1 MNSNNGLQKVSMIV
15 FGFLM
20 LFILNPISVSANG
33 VSDAIQK
40 VVNVYPN
47 SCSYFTSDGKKDS
60 NSSDSRCS
68 LANIPSRGGLP
79 SGKTVRDAKGGDAW
93 SCHGFAEYVWYVV
106 FGHCTNTQVQNI
118 SASELKVGDFI
129 RFKGHSAIYLGENA
143 NYYYVYDSNWA
154 SPADNKVRYNHTIN
168 KSRGIEYCYRAT
180 NYDSIANVDPS
191 YKDFSISK
199 NEYKLK
205 EKIEFFITPIN
216 TTGIGISIDKE
227 GVGRVVAAGC
237 NRANGHDI
245 WASDLGVGN
254 YSAHITVYNG
264 NKWVDTET
272 VWFSIVDPQ
281 PSYSNFSV
289 SQSVY
294 NLHDKIQFK
303 IDPIN
308 ATGIGI
314 SIDKEGVGRVV
325 AEDCNEANGH
335 SLWGINLGVGN
346 YSAHI
351 TVYNDEKWIDTNTV
365 YFSVVPPGYSN
376 LEINKQKVGTAED
389 MKFKINTS
397 HAEFMVFK
405 IENEKGEERY
415 VERCWDSLDS
425 WSVKADK
432 LGVGNYKAYF
442 LVFSTND
449 YYIETEKIPF
459 TVYQSPE
466 RSKLTCLPGN
476 SYSKT
481 IFQWE
486 ESAYTDY
493 YDLRID
499 SADYEK
505 GGNIKN
511 VWQLRG
517 NRCSVWLPAGEYA
530 AHVDS
535 VNKDGAV
542 GGELIYFTVKE
553 GKAGTPVNLG
563 SEVRARIITSS
574 GRPIMN
580 DEKKVKLDSE
590 KKENLNQIWK
600 FIQQSDNSYVIYSE
614 MGNGVLTAQNSVG
627 SSVYIDQYQ
636 NLDLQKWN
644 LYGNSE
650 DGYVIKSVGTGY
662 VLGLSGEDSVFG
674 NYVLKYSDDQMFEIE
689 KTSEIKIDTPVVSVE
704 NLDGETNGN
713 IKVKWNTCDNATNYD
728 LLLYDA
734 DSKELKNKISDIE
747 GTSYI
752 LKLAVGNYYVCIQ
765 AKNKQ
770 TGGKTT
776 SEQVEFAVKENIS
789 TCNMI
794 LEKNVFEY
802 DGTEK
807 KPQVRVYNTQG
818 NLLQSSEYS
827 VAYENNLN
835 AGTATVR
842 ITGKNAYLGTKTID
856 FVINKASQ
864 KLRSSMD
871 GKRVPDGKKVNLGIA
886 GIGKISYQVEQKDIA
901 EVDANGMVTP
911 KTAGNVNVLVTAEGD
926 KNHNQ
931 AQITVR
937 FIFEHQ
943 YDDGV
948 ITTAASCEVDGE
960 RTYTCAG
967 CKANY
972 TEKIKATGHSWDS
985 GKITKNATCKE
996 PGSKTYTCI
1005 KCRMTS
1011 IEEIPETGHQHTE
1024 LRNIKVATCAKEG
1037 YTGDTYCKDCNT
1049 KLSSGETIAKKSH
1062 TWDEGKVTTK
1072 ATCAQKGIK
1081 TYTCTVCNETK
1092 TEEIPATGKHENTEL
1107 RNVKEATCAEEGY
1120 TGDTYCRD
1128 CNTKL
1133 SSGEVIAKKVHTW
1146 DKGKITTKA
1155 TCTQKGIK
1163 TYTCTVCNIT
1173 KTEEIPATG
1182 HQHTEL
1188 RNTKEATCAQE
1199 GYTGDTYCTDCGT
1212 KISSGKSIPKADHAW
1227 DEGKVTQNVTCTEK
1241 GIRTFTCTVCESTR
1255 IEEIPATGHANKI
1268 TKFAKEASCKSDG
1281 YSGDIFCQDCGKL
1294 LEEGQVIPKAD
1305 HVWNKGEITTPATC
1319 TTKGIKTYNCTS
1331 CGTTK
1336 TEAIA
1341 ATGHGATEIRNKKD
1355 ATTTSEGYTGD
1366 IYCTI
1371 CNQKISSGKK
1381 IAKLTPQTAT
1391 PGKTLKDKS
1400 TNGVY
1405 KVLKDGVSVEFTKP
1419 VYKKASVRIPDTIK
1433 VNGITC
1439 KVTGISANAFK
1450 NNKSLKSVT
1459 IGRNVTVIGTNAFY
1473 GCKKL
1478 SKVSGGNGIVK
1489 IGHRAFANCIS
1500 LSKITIPGSVR
1511 SIGKQA
1517 FCNCKKLRSI
1527 TIKTST
1533 LSGKTVGSKAFA
1545 GTYIKPT
1552 VKVPAKQMKAYKKL
1566 LKARGMSSKTVYRK

>member
-1 MNSNNGLQKVSMIV
+1 MKSNNGLQKASMII

-79 SGKTVRDAKGGDAW
+79 SGKTVKDAKGGNAW

-106 FGHCTNTQVQNI
+106 FGHCTNTQAQNI

-335 SLWGINLGVGN
+335 RLWGINLGVGN

-365 YFSVVPPGYSN
+365 YFSVVPPSYSN
-376 LEINKQKVGTAED
+376 LEINKQKVGTAEE

-397 HAEFMVFK
+397 HAEFMVLK

-459 TVYQSPE
+459 TIYQSPE

-499 SADYEK
+499 AADYEK

-574 GRPIMN
+574 GHPIIN
-580 DEKKVKLDSE
+580 DEKKVKLGSE

-600 FIQQSDNSYVIYSE
+600 FIQQSDNSYVVYSE
-614 MGNGVLTAQNSVG
+614 VGNGVLTAQNSVG

-636 NLDLQKWN
+636 NLDSQKWN

-650 DGYVIKSVGTGY
+650 DGYVLKSVGTGY
-662 VLGLSGEDSVFG
+662 VLGLPGGESVFG

-689 KTSEIKIDTPVVSVE
+689 KASEIIIDTPVVSVE

-752 LKLAVGNYYVCIQ
+752 LKLTVGNYYVCIQ

-770 TGGKTT
+770 TGGKAT

-802 DGTEK
+802 DGAEK
-807 KPQVRVYNTQG
+807 KPQVRVYNSQG

-827 VAYENNLN
+827 VTYENNLN

-842 ITGKNAYLGTKTID
+842 ITGRNSYLGTKTIN

-864 KLRSSMD
+864 TLRSSMD
-871 GKRVPDGKKVNLGIA
+871 GKRVPDGKKVNLGIT
-886 GIGKISYQVEQKDIA
+886 GIGNISYQVEQKDIA
-901 EVDANGMVTP
+901 EVDANGIVTA
-911 KTAGNVNVLVTAEGD
+911 KTAGNVNVLVTVEGD

-943 YDDGV
+943 YDAGV

-960 RTYTCAG
+960 RIYTCTG
-967 CKANY
+967 CKTSY
-972 TEKIKATGHSWDS
+972 TEKIKATGHMWDS

-996 PGSKTYTCI
+996 PG
-1005 KCRMTS
+1005 
-1011 IEEIPETGHQHTE
+1011 
-1024 LRNIKVATCAKEG
+1024 
-1037 YTGDTYCKDCNT
+1037 
-1049 KLSSGETIAKKSH
+1049 
-1062 TWDEGKVTTK
+1062 
-1072 ATCAQKGIK
+1072 IK
-1081 TYTCTVCNETK
+1081 TYTCTVCNKIK
-1092 TEEIPATGKHENTEL
+1092 TEEIPATGRHVNTEL
-1107 RNVKEATCAEEGY
+1107 RNVKAATCAEEGY
-1120 TGDTYCRD
+1120 TGDTYCKE

-1133 SSGEVIAKKVHTW
+1133 SSGEKIAKKAHTW
-1146 DKGKITTKA
+1146 DKGKVTTEA

-1163 TYTCTVCNIT
+1163 TYTCTVCKET
-1173 KTEEIPATG
+1173 QTEEILATG

-1188 RNTKEATCAQE
+1188 RNVAEANCIQE
-1199 GYTGDTYCTDCGT
+1199 GYTGDTYCTDCGI
-1212 KISSGKSIPKADHAW
+1212 KISSGKFIPKATHTW
-1227 DEGKVTQNVTCTEK
+1227 DEGKATKNATCTEK
-1241 GIRTFTCTVCESTR
+1241 GIRTFTCEVCRSTR
-1255 IEEIPATGHANKI
+1255 IEEIPATGHVNTI
-1268 TKFAKEASCKSDG
+1268 TKFSKKASCKSDG
-1281 YSGDIFCQDCGKL
+1281 YNGDIYCRDCGKL
-1294 LEEGQVIPKAD
+1294 LKEGTIIPKTK
-1305 HVWNKGEITTPATC
+1305 HTWNAGKITTVAT
-1319 TTKGIKTYNCTS
+1319 TTKEGIKTFTCTF
-1331 CGTTK
+1331 CGVTR
-1336 TEAIA
+1336 TE
-1341 ATGHGATEIRNKKD
+1341 
-1355 ATTTSEGYTGD
+1355 
-1366 IYCTI
+1366 
-1371 CNQKISSGKK
+1371 K
-1381 IAKLTPQTAT
+1381 IAKLKPQTVT
-1391 PGKTLKDKS
+1391 PGKVINDKA

-1405 KVLKDGVSVEFTKP
+1405 KVLKDGMSVEFTKP
-1419 VYKKASVRIPDTIK
+1419 IYKKASVRIPDTVKI
-1433 VNGITC
+1433 NGITC

-1450 NNKSLKSVT
+1450 NNTVLKTVT
-1459 IGRNVTVIGTNAFY
+1459 IGKNVTAIGTNVFW
-1473 GCKKL
+1473 GCRKL
-1478 SKVSGGNGIVK
+1478 NKVSGGNNIAK
-1489 IGHRAFANCIS
+1489 IGDRAFANCVS
-1500 LSKITIPGSVR
+1500 LSSITISEAVR
-1511 SIGKQA
+1511 RIGKQA
-1517 FCNCKKLRSI
+1517 FYNCKNLRTVI
-1527 TIKTST
+1527 IKTGV
-1533 LSGKTVGSKAFA
+1533 LSNKTIGEKAFT
-1545 GTYIKPT
+1545 GTYKKPT
-1552 VKVPAKQMKAYKKL
+1552 VKVPAKQLKAYKKL
-1566 LKARGMSSKTVYRK
+1566 LKSRGMSSTAVYKK

>member
-1 MNSNNGLQKVSMIV
+1 MKKKNKIIMLLSTFMILGIAVLFPQRVVHADAGTREVAVKWVYEQEGKFLDYDKAWGAQCVDLIKYYYAYFGKAGYAKGNGCKYVSNKLPDGWTRIKNTASFVPEPGDIAVWGTELSKDGHVAIILSANVHSFVSMDQ
-15 FGFLM
+15 
-20 LFILNPISVSANG
+20 NW
-33 VSDAIQK
+33 
-40 VVNVYPN
+40 
-47 SCSYFTSDGKKDS
+47 
-60 NSSDSRCS
+60 
-68 LANIPSRGGLP
+68 P
-79 SGKTVRDAKGGDAW
+79 SGSPCK
-93 SCHGFAEYVWYVV
+93 
-106 FGHCTNTQVQNI
+106 QVTHSYNKFWGVI
-118 SASELKVGDFI
+118 RPDFKKSE
-129 RFKGHSAIYLGENA
+129 
-143 NYYYVYDSNWA
+143 SN
-154 SPADNKVRYNHTIN
+154 
-168 KSRGIEYCYRAT
+168 
-180 NYDSIANVDPS
+180 PS
-191 YKDFSISK
+191 YKNFSISK
-199 NEYKLK
+199 NKYKLK

-365 YFSVVPPGYSN
+365 YFSVVPPSYSN

-397 HAEFMVFK
+397 HAEFMVLK

-476 SYSKT
+476 SYAKT

-499 SADYEK
+499 AADYEK

-563 SEVRARIITSS
+563 SEVRGRIITSS
-574 GRPIMN
+574 GRPIIN
-580 DEKKVKLDSE
+580 DEKKVKLGSE

-600 FIQQSDNSYVIYSE
+600 FIQQSDNSYVVYSE
-614 MGNGVLTAQNSVG
+614 VGNGVLTAQNSIG

-636 NLDLQKWN
+636 NLDSQKWN
-644 LYGNSE
+644 LYGSSE
-650 DGYVIKSVGTGY
+650 DGYVLKSVGTGY
-662 VLGLSGEDSVFG
+662 VLGLSEDDSVFG

-689 KTSEIKIDTPVVSVE
+689 KTSEIMIDTPVVSVE
-704 NLDGETNGN
+704 NLDDETNGN
-713 IKVKWNTCDNATNYD
+713 IKVKWNACDNATNYD

-747 GTSYI
+747 GTSYS

-770 TGGKTT
+770 TGGKAT

-789 TCNMI
+789 TCNVI

-818 NLLQSSEYS
+818 DLLQSSEYS
-827 VAYENNLN
+827 VTYENNLN

-842 ITGKNAYLGTKTID
+842 ITGKNAYLGTKTIN

-864 KLRSSMD
+864 TLRSSMD
-871 GKRVPDGKKVNLGIA
+871 GKRVPDGEKVNLGIT
-886 GIGKISYQVEQKDIA
+886 GIGNISYQVEQKNIA
-901 EVDANGMVTP
+901 EVDANGMVTA
-911 KTAGNVNVLVTAEGD
+911 KTAGNVNVLVTVEGD

-948 ITTAASCEVDGE
+948 TTTAASCEVDGE
-960 RTYTCAG
+960 RIYTCTG
-967 CKANY
+967 CKTSY
-972 TEKIKATGHSWDS
+972 TEKIKATGHMWDS
-985 GKITKNATCKE
+985 GKITKDATCKE
-996 PGSKTYTCI
+996 PGSKTYTCTR
-1005 KCRMTS
+1005 CRKTS
-1011 IEEIPETGHQHTE
+1011 TEEIPVTGHLHTE
-1024 LRNIKVATCAKEG
+1024 LRNVKAATCAEEG
-1037 YTGDTYCKDCNT
+1037 YTGDIYCKDCNT
-1049 KLSSGETIAKKSH
+1049 KLSSGEKIAKKAH
-1062 TWDEGKVTTK
+1062 TWDKGKITTG
-1072 ATCAQKGIK
+1072 ATCTQKGIK

-1092 TEEIPATGKHENTEL
+1092 TEEIPATGHQYTEL
-1107 RNVKEATCAEEGY
+1107 RNEIEANC
-1120 TGDTYCRD
+1120 
-1128 CNTKL
+1128 
-1133 SSGEVIAKKVHTW
+1133 I
-1146 DKGKITTKA
+1146 
-1155 TCTQKGIK
+1155 
-1163 TYTCTVCNIT
+1163 
-1173 KTEEIPATG
+1173 
-1182 HQHTEL
+1182 
-1188 RNTKEATCAQE
+1188 QE
-1199 GYTGDTYCTDCGT
+1199 GYTGDVYCTDCGI
-1212 KISSGKSIPKADHAW
+1212 KISSGKTIPKEPHTW
-1227 DEGKVTQNVTCTEK
+1227 DEGKVTKNATCTEK
-1241 GIRTFTCTVCESTR
+1241 GIRTFTCEVCRSTR
-1255 IEEIPATGHANKI
+1255 IEEIHATGHVNTI
-1268 TKFAKEASCKSDG
+1268 TKFSKKASCKSDG

-1294 LEEGQVIPKAD
+1294 LKEGTIIPKTK
-1305 HVWNKGEITTPATC
+1305 HTWNAGKITTAAT
-1319 TTKGIKTYNCTS
+1319 TTKEGIKTFTCTF
-1331 CGTTK
+1331 CGVTR
-1336 TEAIA
+1336 TE
-1341 ATGHGATEIRNKKD
+1341 
-1355 ATTTSEGYTGD
+1355 
-1366 IYCTI
+1366 
-1371 CNQKISSGKK
+1371 K
-1381 IAKLTPQTAT
+1381 IAKLKPQTVT
-1391 PGKTLKDKS
+1391 PGKVINDKA

-1405 KVLKDGVSVEFTKP
+1405 KVLKDGMSVEFTKP
-1419 VYKKASVRIPDTIK
+1419 VYKKASVRIPDTVKI
-1433 VNGITC
+1433 NGITC

-1450 NNKSLKSVT
+1450 NNTVLKTVT
-1459 IGRNVTVIGTNAFY
+1459 IGKNVTVIGTDVFL
-1473 GCKKL
+1473 GCRKL
-1478 SKVSGGNGIVK
+1478 NKVSGGNNIMK
-1489 IGHRAFANCIS
+1489 IGDRAFANCVS
-1500 LSKITIPGSVR
+1500 LSSITISETVSR
-1511 SIGKQA
+1511 IGKQA
-1517 FCNCKKLRSI
+1517 FYNCKNLRTVI
-1527 TIKTST
+1527 IKTGV
-1533 LSGKTVGSKAFA
+1533 LSNKTIGEKAFA
-1545 GTYIKPT
+1545 GTYKKLT
-1552 VKVPAKQMKAYKKL
+1552 VKVPAKQLNAYKKL
-1566 LKARGMSSKTVYRK
+1566 LKSRGMSSTAVYKK

>member
-15 FGFLM
+15 FGFLI

-68 LANIPSRGGLP
+68 LTNIPSRGGLP
-79 SGKTVRDAKGGDAW
+79 LGKTVKDARGREAW

-106 FGHCTNTQVQNI
+106 FGHCTNTQAQNI
-118 SASELKVGDFI
+118 SASELKIGDFI

-168 KSRGIEYCYRAT
+168 KSREIEYCYRAT

-227 GVGRVVAAGC
+227 GVGRVVGAGC

-325 AEDCNEANGH
+325 AEGCNEASGH
-335 SLWGINLGVGN
+335 ILWGINLGVGN

-376 LEINKQKVGTAED
+376 FEINKQKVGTAED

-397 HAEFMVFK
+397 HAEFMVLK
-405 IENEKGEERY
+405 IENERGEERY

-499 SADYEK
+499 AADYEK

-553 GKAGTPVNLG
+553 GRAGTSVNLG

-600 FIQQSDNSYVIYSE
+600 FMQQSDNSYVVYSDV
-614 MGNGVLTAQNSVG
+614 GNGVLTAQNSVG
-627 SSVYIDQYQ
+627 SSVYIDKYQ

-650 DGYVIKSVGTGY
+650 DGYVLKSVGTGY

-734 DSKELKNKISDIE
+734 DGKELKNKITDIE

-776 SEQVEFAVKENIS
+776 SEQVEFTVKENIS
-789 TCNMI
+789 ICNMI

-871 GKRVPDGKKVNLGIA
+871 GKRVPDGEKVNLGII
-886 GIGKISYQVEQKDIA
+886 GIGKMSYQVEQKDIA
-901 EVDANGMVTP
+901 EVDANGMVIA
-911 KTAGNVNVLVTAEGD
+911 KTAGNVNILITAEGD
-926 KNHNQ
+926 KNYNQ

-972 TEKIKATGHSWDS
+972 TEKIKATGH
-985 GKITKNATCKE
+985 
-996 PGSKTYTCI
+996 
-1005 KCRMTS
+1005 
-1011 IEEIPETGHQHTE
+1011 QHTE
-1024 LRNIKVATCAKEG
+1024 LRN
-1037 YTGDTYCKDCNT
+1037 
-1049 KLSSGETIAKKSH
+1049 
-1062 TWDEGKVTTK
+1062 VT
-1072 ATCAQKGIK
+1072 A
-1081 TYTCTVCNETK
+1081 
-1092 TEEIPATGKHENTEL
+1092 
-1107 RNVKEATCAEEGY
+1107 
-1120 TGDTYCRD
+1120 
-1128 CNTKL
+1128 
-1133 SSGEVIAKKVHTW
+1133 
-1146 DKGKITTKA
+1146 
-1155 TCTQKGIK
+1155 
-1163 TYTCTVCNIT
+1163 
-1173 KTEEIPATG
+1173 
-1182 HQHTEL
+1182 
-1188 RNTKEATCAQE
+1188 ATCAQE
-1199 GYTGDTYCTDCGT
+1199 GYTGDIYCKDCNT
-1212 KISSGKSIPKADHAW
+1212 KLASGKVIPKTEHSW
-1227 DEGKVTQNVTCTEK
+1227 DSGKITTAATCNGKGIKTYTCTGCNATK
-1241 GIRTFTCTVCESTR
+1241 T
-1255 IEEIPATGHANKI
+1255 EEIPSTDHQHTELRNVTAATCAQ
-1268 TKFAKEASCKSDG
+1268 EG
-1281 YSGDIFCQDCGKL
+1281 YTGDSYCQDCGKL
-1294 LEEGQVIPKAD
+1294 LEEGQVIPKID
-1305 HVWNKGEITTPATC
+1305 HVWNKGEVTTTSTC
-1319 TTKGIKTYNCTS
+1319 TSEGIKTYTCTS

-1341 ATGHGATEIRNKKD
+1341 ATGHGATEIRNKKA

-1366 IYCTI
+1366 TYCTI
-1371 CNQKISSGKK
+1371 CNQKISSGNTL
-1381 IAKLTPQTAT
+1381 AKLTPQTAT

-1405 KVLKDGVSVEFTKP
+1405 KVLKDGVSVEFMKP
-1419 VYKKASVRIPDTIK
+1419 VYKKASARIPDTIK

-1478 SKVSGGNGIVK
+1478 SKVNGGNGIIK
-1489 IGHRAFANCIS
+1489 IGHRAFANCVS
-1500 LSKITIPGSVR
+1500 LSRITIPGTVR

-1517 FCNCKKLRSI
+1517 FCNCKKLKSI

-1533 LSGKTVGSKAFA
+1533 LSGKAVGSKAFT
-1545 GTYIKPT
+1545 GTYKKPT

-1566 LKARGMSSKTVYRK
+1566 LTSKGMSSKAVYKK

>member
-1 MNSNNGLQKVSMIV
+1 MKQRKVQIRSCTILLVSLLLICFTNVYGYSATSNKLNTNYTLSGNGAEDIYAVAKAQLGKKYPE
-15 FGFLM
+15 FAGFTYRAWCAD
-20 LFILNPISVSANG
+20 FVSAC
-33 VSDAIQK
+33 AAAA
-40 VVNVYPN
+40 NVGDVIP
-47 SCSYFTSDGKKDS
+47 GAAAV
-60 NSSDSRCS
+60 
-68 LANIPSRGGLP
+68 ANLRTNIVKAGGTEH
-79 SGKTVRDAKGGDAW
+79 SK
-93 SCHGFAEYVWYVV
+93 AE
-106 FGHCTNTQVQNI
+106 VQNGSYTPVRGDI
-118 SASELKVGDFI
+118 IIFKSNGDSHVGIVDKAENKKIYYIDGNNTVYGNGNNASVHYSNRSYSYAGFTCVI
-129 RFKGHSAIYLGENA
+129 RPKFA
-143 NYYYVYDSNWA
+143 NLN
-154 SPADNKVRYNHTIN
+154 
-168 KSRGIEYCYRAT
+168 
-180 NYDSIANVDPS
+180 PS

-237 NRANGHDI
+237 NRVNGHDI

-335 SLWGINLGVGN
+335 RLWGINLGVGN

-365 YFSVVPPGYSN
+365 YFSVVPPSYSN
-376 LEINKQKVGTAED
+376 LEINKQKVGTAEE

-397 HAEFMVFK
+397 HAEFMVLK

-459 TVYQSPE
+459 TIYQSPE

-499 SADYEK
+499 AADYEK

-574 GRPIMN
+574 GHPIIN
-580 DEKKVKLDSE
+580 DEKKVKLGSE

-600 FIQQSDNSYVIYSE
+600 FIQQSDNSYVVYSE
-614 MGNGVLTAQNSVG
+614 VGNGVLTAQNSVG

-636 NLDLQKWN
+636 NLDSQKWN

-650 DGYVIKSVGTGY
+650 DGYVLKSVGTGY
-662 VLGLSGEDSVFG
+662 VLGLPGGESVFG

-689 KTSEIKIDTPVVSVE
+689 KASEIIIDTPVVSVE

-752 LKLAVGNYYVCIQ
+752 LKLTVGNYYVCIQ

-770 TGGKTT
+770 TGGKAT

-807 KPQVRVYNTQG
+807 KPQVRVYNSQG

-827 VAYENNLN
+827 VTYENNLN

-842 ITGKNAYLGTKTID
+842 ITGRNSYLGTKTIN

-864 KLRSSMD
+864 TLRSSMD
-871 GKRVPDGKKVNLGIA
+871 GKRVPDGKKVNLGIT
-886 GIGKISYQVEQKDIA
+886 GIGNISYQVEQKDIA
-901 EVDANGMVTP
+901 EVDANGIVTA
-911 KTAGNVNVLVTAEGD
+911 KTAGNVNVLVTVEGD

-943 YDDGV
+943 YDAGV

-960 RTYTCAG
+960 RIYTCTG
-967 CKANY
+967 CKTSY
-972 TEKIKATGHSWDS
+972 TEKIKATGHMWDS

-996 PGSKTYTCI
+996 PG
-1005 KCRMTS
+1005 
-1011 IEEIPETGHQHTE
+1011 
-1024 LRNIKVATCAKEG
+1024 
-1037 YTGDTYCKDCNT
+1037 
-1049 KLSSGETIAKKSH
+1049 
-1062 TWDEGKVTTK
+1062 
-1072 ATCAQKGIK
+1072 IK
-1081 TYTCTVCNETK
+1081 TYTCTVCNKIK
-1092 TEEIPATGKHENTEL
+1092 TEEIPATGRHVNTEL
-1107 RNVKEATCAEEGY
+1107 RNVKAATCAEEGY
-1120 TGDTYCRD
+1120 TGDTYCKE

-1133 SSGEVIAKKVHTW
+1133 SSGEKIAKKAHTW
-1146 DKGKITTKA
+1146 DKGKVTTEA

-1163 TYTCTVCNIT
+1163 TYTCTVCNKIKTEEIPATGKHVNTELRNVKAATCAEEGYTGDTYCKECNTKLSSGEKIAKKAHTWDKGKVTTEATCTQKGIKTYTCTVCKET
-1173 KTEEIPATG
+1173 KTEEILATG

-1188 RNTKEATCAQE
+1188 RNVAEANCIQE
-1199 GYTGDTYCTDCGT
+1199 GYTGDTYCTDCGI
-1212 KISSGKSIPKADHAW
+1212 KISSGKFIPKATHTW
-1227 DEGKVTQNVTCTEK
+1227 DEGKVTKNATCTEK
-1241 GIRTFTCTVCESTR
+1241 GIRTFTCEVCRSTR
-1255 IEEIPATGHANKI
+1255 IEEIPATGHVNTI
-1268 TKFAKEASCKSDG
+1268 TKFSKKASCKSDG
-1281 YSGDIFCQDCGKL
+1281 YNGDIYCRDCGKL
-1294 LEEGQVIPKAD
+1294 LKEGTIIPKTK
-1305 HVWNKGEITTPATC
+1305 HTWNAGKITTAAT
-1319 TTKGIKTYNCTS
+1319 TTKEGIKTFTCTF
-1331 CGTTK
+1331 CGVTK
-1336 TEAIA
+1336 TE
-1341 ATGHGATEIRNKKD
+1341 
-1355 ATTTSEGYTGD
+1355 
-1366 IYCTI
+1366 
-1371 CNQKISSGKK
+1371 K
-1381 IAKLTPQTAT
+1381 IAKLKPQSAT
-1391 PGKTLKDKS
+1391 PGKVINDKA

-1405 KVLKDGVSVEFTKP
+1405 KVLKDGMSVEFTKP
-1419 VYKKASVRIPDTIK
+1419 IYKKASVRIPDTVKI
-1433 VNGITC
+1433 NGITC

-1450 NNKSLKSVT
+1450 NNTVLKTVT
-1459 IGRNVTVIGTNAFY
+1459 IGKNVTAIGTNVFW
-1473 GCKKL
+1473 GCRKL
-1478 SKVSGGNGIVK
+1478 NKVSSGNNIAK
-1489 IGHRAFANCIS
+1489 IGDGAFVNCVS
-1500 LSKITIPGSVR
+1500 LSSITISEAVR
-1511 SIGKQA
+1511 RIGKQA
-1517 FCNCKKLRSI
+1517 FYNCKNLRTVI
-1527 TIKTST
+1527 IKTGV
-1533 LSGKTVGSKAFA
+1533 LSNKTIGEKAFT
-1545 GTYIKPT
+1545 GTYKKPT
-1552 VKVPAKQMKAYKKL
+1552 VKVPAKQLKAYKKL
-1566 LKARGMSSKTVYRK
+1566 LKSRGMSSTAVYKK